1 MHLYRALLHL
11 YPAAFRAEYGEE
23 MAAIFRR
30 RLREANNGLSRLALW
45 IGVAGETVWNALA
58 VHGDILGQDLRY
70 TIRTLNRSRGFAAT
84 AIVIVAL
91 GIGANTAAFS
101 ITDFVL
107 LRPLP
112 FFEPE
117 RLVTLWQNVRGYS
130 RMELSPANYRDWTHA
145 STSFERI
152 GAFTDVS
159 TNLVGTG
166 EPERLEG
173 TAVSATLFPTLGVR
187 PALGRAFTEG
197 DDREGAPA
205 TVVLSDRLWRTV
217 FGADAGVIGRKIT
230 LDDRPVTVIGVMGR
244 EFSFPTS
251 RAELW
256 VPLVLDDQVYADRNN
271 TYLRAIGRLR
281 PGASLASART
291 ELTVIANRFMR
302 EYPKENENTGATLNA
317 LHEEL
322 SGGSRTMVLALS
334 GAAVCVML
342 IVCANLISLLLTRAL
357 GRRQELAVR
366 TALGAGRER
375 LIRQLATESALLGAV
390 GGGLGILLAIVV
402 VPLLY
407 RLVPATL
414 PTSATPSVDLRVL
427 VFATVLT
434 GITVLLFGL
443 APVLRTGAEGESGD
457 LRHSAR
463 AVGGKE
469 RVRGALVVAE
479 VVASII
485 LLVVTGLL
493 MRALWTI
500 QARDPGFRPENVV
513 TLRTTLPWPKY
524 EATARRADFYSRVTE
539 QVRQLPGVSNAA
551 YISFLPMVMRGGIW
565 SVEVEGQRP
574 ERSAQQSVSLRF
586 VTPGL
591 FASLGIP
598 VRAGRDV
605 LDADGFTAQPVAVVS
620 ESFAARHWPGQDPL
634 GRRFKVAFKERTI
647 VGVVGNVRVRG
658 LERDSEPQVY
668 LPNRQI
674 DDGWM
679 PFYAP
684 KDLVI
689 RASMAPDQLV
699 PAIREIIRRVDPLQ
713 PVSDVRRM
721 VDIIDAETASRSVQV
736 RVLAGFATV
745 AFLLAAIGIHGVLSF
760 AVSQRT
766 AEIGVRLA
774 LGAQRRDIIRLV
786 MRRGLVL
793 VAAALVPGLALAY
806 ASGLALQSLL
816 MGVTPGDLPTF
827 AAATATVVV
836 MAVAG
841 TLLPTVR
848 ALSVNPVTAIR
859 SA

>member
-1 MHLYRALLHL
+1 M
-11 YPAAFRAEYGEE
+11 
-23 MAAIFRR
+23 
-30 RLREANNGLSRLALW
+30 
-45 IGVAGETVWNALA
+45 
-58 VHGDILGQDLRY
+58 
-70 TIRTLNRSRGFAAT
+70 TI
-84 AIVIVAL
+84 
-91 GIGANTAAFS
+91 
-101 ITDFVL
+101 
-107 LRPLP
+107 
-112 FFEPE
+112 
-117 RLVTLWQNVRGYS
+117 
-130 RMELSPANYRDWTHA
+130 
-145 STSFERI
+145 
-152 GAFTDVS
+152 
-159 TNLVGTG
+159 
-166 EPERLEG
+166 
-173 TAVSATLFPTLGVR
+173 
-187 PALGRAFTEG
+187 
-197 DDREGAPA
+197 REGAPA
-205 TVVLSDRLWRTV
+205 TVVLSDRLWRTL
-217 FGADAGVIGRKIT
+217 FGGDAGVIGRKIT
-230 LDDRPVTVIGVMGR
+230 LDDRPVTIIGVMGR
-244 EFSFPTS
+244 EFSFPTQ

-256 VPLVLDDQVYADRNN
+256 LPLVLNDQAFADRNN

-281 PGASLASART
+281 PGATVASART

-302 EYPKENENTGATLNA
+302 QYPKENENTGATLNP

-342 IVCANLISLLLTRAL
+342 IVCANLVSLLLTRAL

-375 LIRQLATESALLGAV
+375 LIRQLATESALLSAV
-390 GGGLGILLAIVV
+390 GGGLGVLLAIAV

-427 VFATVLT
+427 AFATVLT
-434 GITVLLFGL
+434 AVTVLLFGL
-443 APVLRTGAEGESGD
+443 APVLRTGADGDSGD
-457 LRHSAR
+457 LRHGAR

-479 VVASII
+479 VVASIV

-500 QARDPGFRPENVV
+500 QARDPGFRPDKVL

-524 EATARRADFYSRVTE
+524 EATARRTDFYGRVIE
-539 QVRQLPGVSNAA
+539 QVRRLPGVSDAA

-565 SVEVEGQRP
+565 PVEVEGQRA
-574 ERSAQQSVSLRF
+574 ERTAQQSVSLRF

-591 FASLGIP
+591 FDSLGIP
-598 VRAGRDV
+598 LRMGRDV
-605 LDADGFTAQPVAVVS
+605 LDADTFTAQPVAVVS
-620 ESFAARHWPGQDPL
+620 ESFAERHWPGKDPL

-668 LPNRQI
+668 LPNQQI

-689 RASMAPDQLV
+689 RASTPGDQLV
-699 PAIREIIRRVDPLQ
+699 PAVREIIRSVDPLQ

-721 VDIIDAETASRSVQV
+721 VDIVDAETASRSVQV
-736 RVLAGFATV
+736 TVLAGFAVV

-766 AEIGVRLA
+766 AEIGVRIA
-774 LGAQRRDIIRLV
+774 LGAQRRDIMRLV
-786 MRRGLVL
+786 MRRGLAL
-793 VAAALVPGLALAY
+793 VGAALVPGLALAY
-806 ASGLALQSLL
+806 ASALALQSLL
-816 MGVTPGDLPTF
+816 IGVTPGDLPTF
-827 AAATATVVV
+827 LAAIATVVV

-841 TLLPTVR
+841 TLFPTAR